1 MDKEKEQELK
11 ELRELAKLSDC
22 KTEEE
27 IENFIK
33 DALEQ
38 RKRLEKHESEK

>member
-1 MDKEKEQELK
+1 MDKKQELK
-11 ELRELAKLSDC
+11 ELRELAKLSGC

-27 IENFIK
+27 VENFVK

-38 RKRLEKHESEK
+38 RKRMEKHESEK